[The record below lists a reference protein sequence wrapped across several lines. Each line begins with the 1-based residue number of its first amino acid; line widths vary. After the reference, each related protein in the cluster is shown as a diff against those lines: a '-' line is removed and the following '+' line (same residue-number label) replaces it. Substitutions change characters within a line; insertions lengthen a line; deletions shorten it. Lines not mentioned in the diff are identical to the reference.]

1 MNSPALIAVCLF
13 AAASSV
19 LAATDLQPLLDN
31 SPFGKAPVV
40 EEPVVAAGEAPLE
53 FRSLVVED
61 DRRYFSVF
69 DPASQR
75 GHWIAE
81 GEEGGDI
88 VFVGYDAEAQQL
100 VVRQGGRSLELALKR
115 ADIVAGVMP
124 TVAVPNNAPAQR
136 RVRPAGQADAR
147 RLEAVA
153 AEVRRRRA
161 LRQSAAGATR

>member
-88 VFVGYDAEAQQL
+88 VFVGYDTEAQQL
-100 VVRQGGRSLELALKR
+100 VVRRGGRSLELPLKR

-124 TVAVPNNAPAQR
+124 TAAAPNAPPPRQ
-136 RVRPAGQADAR
+136 VRPAGQADAR

-161 LRQSAAGATR
+161 LRQSAAGATQ